1 MRVFG
6 ILFFF
11 LFMAGLSDIWS
22 ENPAS
27 NLDYPAFTPNANS
40 HSNPSIQESSS
51 FDFGAALPTSFIPER
66 PVVRSVRYFPEG
78 QNFLENIFGLFAI
91 LETIECNYLK
101 LSQAIDT
108 GLPVFFIVF
117 PHHYFT

>member
-11 LFMAGLSDIWS
+11 LFVAGLSDIWS

-27 NLDYPAFTPNANS
+27 QLDYPAFTSNATS
-40 HSNPSIQESSS
+40 HSNHSLQESSS

-78 QNFLENIFGLFAI
+78 QNFVESIFGLSA
-91 LETIECNYLK
+91 
-101 LSQAIDT
+101 T
-108 GLPVFFIVF
+108 GSRF
-117 PHHYFT
+117 YTSKSS